1 MARSTK
7 VAQKMPEIKSVCH
20 NKIKGKVLEKEK
32 MKMIWMTMMNR
43 KFRLLVGKKVVED
56 FWTHI
61 SFQNRLDCLMLIV
74 GVGGA
79 ELSPQ
84 TEIVL
89 KNPKKYLLILILL
102 RIPKLC
108 QLTPSFRR
116 LSSPGPLQFCD

>member
-1 MARSTK
+1 
-7 VAQKMPEIKSVCH
+7 
-20 NKIKGKVLEKEK
+20 
-32 MKMIWMTMMNR
+32 MIWMMMNR

-89 KNPKKYLLILILL
+89 KNPKKYLTINSTPTLDTKTVSIAA
-102 RIPKLC
+102 KLSDASS
-108 QLTPSFRR
+108 P
-116 LSSPGPLQFCD
+116 LSSPSP